1 MLKGK
6 DCYYD
11 MPGIF
16 RSLEDIE
23 ALTYDH
29 LHNDTGREELQGQ
42 PKLLGLAGPMYNG
55 EIDGLPVI
63 HYEFPV
69 RDHDPKSEYT
79 LNSMCRYCYRRTSG
93 ACEGT
98 TCKVWTGCVR
108 YERKEMTLPENKA
121 RIYLVEQSIQR
132 LLEQWEATTN
142 NNDPHIPTVRGWLM
156 DEISFRYPKEFD
168 KWLEGEA
175 LDENLKNY
183 ILGNAT
189 VAAV

>member
-29 LHNDTGREELQGQ
+29 LHNDTDREELQGQ

-63 HYEFPV
+63 RYEKPIK
-69 RDHDPKSEYT
+69 DHALETDAP
-79 LNSMCRYCYRRTSG
+79 NPMCRYCEERTAG

-98 TCKVWTGCVR
+98 KCSVWTRMRILPQKGNDKAGSDR
-108 YERKEMTLPENKA
+108 SLPPGNRTNRKTYRTMGADHT
-121 RIYLVEQSIQR
+121 QQR
-132 LLEQWEATTN
+132 
-142 NNDPHIPTVRGWLM
+142 
-156 DEISFRYPKEFD
+156 S
-168 KWLEGEA
+168 
-175 LDENLKNY
+175 
-183 ILGNAT
+183 
-189 VAAV
+189 

>member
-42 PKLLGLAGPMYNG
+42 PKLFGLTGPMYNG

-63 HYEFPV
+63 RYEKPIK
-69 RDHDPKSEYT
+69 DHTPQTEA
-79 LNSMCRYCYRRTSG
+79 LNPMCRYCEERTAG

-98 TCKVWTGCVR
+98 KCSVWTGCVF
-108 YERKEMTLPENKA
+108 YHRKEMTKPEVIA
-121 RIYLVEQSIQR
+121 RYHLETEPTER
-132 LLEQWEATTN
+132 LIEQWELTTH
-142 NNDPHIPTVRGWLM
+142 NNDPNIPTVRGWLM
-156 DEISFRYPKEFD
+156 DEISFRYPKEFLL
-168 KWLEGEA
+168 WLEGDA
-175 LDENLKNY
+175 ADEELKNY
-183 ILGNAT
+183 IFKPFT